1 MKRLSPLA
9 QKYKDA
15 FDGYMFVFD
24 IDGASERRLVM
35 RRHSLVVLDG
45 HSSCPSRK
53 AIQDGIYGFVRLG
66 GNSVKCRRGEAFDF
80 FPDVREILLA
90 LHEAEIPIALA
101 SSTWAP
107 ELFRLSTDFTV

>member
-1 MKRLSPLA
+1 MSRATVKRRTTHSCLLHTHNTIQTMKRLSPLA

-45 HSSCPSRK
+45 HSS
-53 AIQDGIYGFVRLG
+53 
-66 GNSVKCRRGEAFDF
+66 
-80 FPDVREILLA
+80 
-90 LHEAEIPIALA
+90 
-101 SSTWAP
+101 
-107 ELFRLSTDFTV
+107 